1 METTE
6 ISLKLN
12 FSRRQITLLLALL
25 LLSWHP
31 GFLGS
36 ETLTLTTY
44 YPAPYGGYVSLLTTN
59 QTLLARDGGNVG
71 IGIAGPGSK
80 LHVAG
85 ITQVNDPAAA
95 ADTAAY
101 GTFGVTRPASGSTLS
116 YIAMTRQ
123 GNVVKSMG
131 IDSSN
136 SWVFGLP
143 QAGSQLITSPQMVIT
158 QGGNMGVNTSWPTE
172 KMHIA
177 NGNFRL
183 ENGNLVMTAGNYITN
198 VCSRMGYG
206 VGGQAF
212 CPAGSR
218 VVGYMGDGVAR
229 VWGFLPLNQTSNGNG
244 MYIVLGE
251 DWGGVM
257 TCCYFN

>member
-12 FSRRQITLLLALL
+12 FSRRQAMLAIAFLLLA
-25 LLSWHP
+25 WHP

-85 ITQVNDPAAA
+85 VTQITDGTAS
-95 ADTAAY
+95 ADTASY
-101 GTFGVTRPASGSTLS
+101 GTFGVTRPASGSTLT
-116 YIAMTRQ
+116 YIAMTRA
-123 GNVVKSMG
+123 GNVVKAMG

-136 SWVFGLP
+136 NWVFGLP
-143 QAGSQLITSPQMVIT
+143 QPGSQVITAPQMTIT
-158 QGGNMGVNTSWPTE
+158 QSGNVGINDSWPAE
-172 KMHIA
+172 RLRV
-177 NGNFRL
+177 NGNISVT
-183 ENGNLVMTAGNYITN
+183 GDIIMTPGTGYIRN
-198 VCSRMGYG
+198 ICDRVGYSIG
-206 VGGQAF
+206 AQAF
-212 CPAGSR
+212 CPNGAR
-218 VVGYMGDGVAR
+218 VMGYVGDGVAR
-229 VWGFLPLNQTSNGNG
+229 VWGFLPLNQTSTGTG
-244 MYIVLGE
+244 RYIVLGE
-251 DWGGVM
+251 DWGGTM
-257 TCCYFN
+257 ICCRII